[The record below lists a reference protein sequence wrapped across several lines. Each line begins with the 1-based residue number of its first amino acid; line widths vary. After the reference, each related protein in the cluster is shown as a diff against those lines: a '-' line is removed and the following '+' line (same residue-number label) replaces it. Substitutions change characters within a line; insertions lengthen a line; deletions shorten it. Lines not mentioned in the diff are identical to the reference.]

1 MLYLPP
7 RRAIDVRQA
16 AALLATDTETPLMDI
31 ARGLDWAYDRLL
43 TAADRAVERGLL
55 ESIPQQP
62 RRDSCPECGAER
74 FELVVVP
81 GRFYCRR
88 CKVATEGPN
97 TEPPSD
103 PEPEQIDLFAVTGA
117 PVVPIDPEARAIAKR
132 ASDVLEAAVDEAPPI
147 DEGMA
152 WVGEE
157 GPDE

>member
-16 AALLATDTETPLMDI
+16 AALLRDDAETPIIEL
-31 ARGLDWAYDRLL
+31 ARSLDWAYDRFLV
-43 TAADRAVERGLL
+43 AAQRAVERGQL
-55 ESIPQQP
+55 ESIPQHP
-62 RRDSCPECGAER
+62 RVDSCPTCGRDR
-74 FELVVVP
+74 FELWCIP

-88 CKVATEGPN
+88 CATATEGPN

-103 PEPEQIDLFAVTGA
+103 PEPEQIDLFAPTEPA
-117 PVVPIDPEARAIAKR
+117 PTLLDPKARAIAER
-132 ASDVLEAAVDEAPPI
+132 ASDVLELATDEAPPI

-152 WVGEE
+152 WIAEE